1 LLNPIAAALEILR
14 RGIGAAILR
23 HPLLGAARIVPIQ
36 MAVGALFG
44 KIRRAID
51 IAGIIGDAL
60 TGNIA
65 RLAGQARTAVN
76 RAAAIV
82 APDTA

>member
-1 LLNPIAAALEILR
+1 
-14 RGIGAAILR
+14 
-23 HPLLGAARIVPIQ
+23 

-65 RLAGQARTAVN
+65 RLAGQARTAIY
-76 RAAAIV
+76 RAAAIIV
-82 APDTA
+82 PDTA